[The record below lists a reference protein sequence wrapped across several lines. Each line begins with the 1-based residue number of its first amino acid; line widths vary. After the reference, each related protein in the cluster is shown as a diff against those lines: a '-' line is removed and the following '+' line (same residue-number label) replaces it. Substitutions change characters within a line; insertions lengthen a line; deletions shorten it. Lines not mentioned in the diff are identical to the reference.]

1 LETNSFHPKIVFP
14 LFQKCNRSTLG
25 LTDIAHKQHP
35 DSLMKKALIIFAKR
49 PVAGKVKTR
58 LIPALSAKEAA
69 ALYKCMLTDT
79 ITKVESLKEV
89 DRFLFITGGAE
100 CSAFFHE
107 FFPGMPILQQAGNDL
122 GERMEA
128 AFAAVFSMGYQAA
141 AIIGTDSPDLPTT
154 FIKEALLVLEEGRAD
169 AVFGPSEDGGYYLL
183 AMRRLHN
190 DLFAGIHWSTG
201 QVLRQSLENAKK
213 MGLRVVQLPTWH
225 DVDTIEDL
233 ARPELRN
240 SSNCAPLTRQY
251 IISLLFTHGNREVKY
266 PKGLEDL

>member
-1 LETNSFHPKIVFP
+1 
-14 LFQKCNRSTLG
+14 
-25 LTDIAHKQHP
+25 
-35 DSLMKKALIIFAKR
+35 MKKALIIFAKR

-69 ALYKCMLTDT
+69 ALYNCMLTDT
-79 ITKVESLKEV
+79 IAKTESLKEV
-89 DRFLFITGGAE
+89 DRFLFITGGTE
-100 CSAFFHE
+100 SSAFFHE
-107 FFPGMPILQQAGNDL
+107 LFPGMPIFQQAGNDL

-141 AIIGTDSPDLPTT
+141 AIIGTDSPDLPLQ
-154 FIKEALLVLEEGRAD
+154 FIEETYGILEKHQAE

-183 AMRRLHN
+183 AMRRLHSV
-190 DLFAGIHWSTG
+190 FFTGIHWSTG
-201 QVLRQSLENAKK
+201 RVLHQSLENAEKV
-213 MGLRVVQLPTWH
+213 GLRVVQLPHWY

-240 SSNCAPLTRQY
+240 NNNCAPLTRQY
-251 IISLLFTHGNREVKY
+251 IISLLFTHGNREVKN